1 MKTIAIE
8 YINGENRRDT
18 MRRVQRILTETGK
31 RLGLSSASY
40 SKEISVLVNE
50 LIQTKQDQY
59 ITIREGRNAG
69 RFTRRTPAP
78 TIPLAV
84 KSPVRE
90 LDKYIQD
97 SIPDAIYGKMLN
109 LTPREVALQ
118 EALKTQV
125 GLSSKV
131 RVPHMEPESR
141 LLAAN
146 IVGSLPTGGQGIEEA
161 AKKKKLSATVKQ
173 ALGDL
178 GIDAEGENK
187 KRLLE
192 RLQAKPFFND
202 PVIISNFSNMIRAY
216 HDVRENNLHYM
227 QSIITGMA
235 DVKDAELLTNS
246 LLPTPDNI
254 LNGATA
260 YLIYDT
266 KGSLSIDD
274 ISSYI
279 DAFVRGLLNY
289 KDTENTQSIRK
300 ATSDRQILSGI

>member
-40 SKEISVLVNE
+40 SKDISVLVNE

-161 AKKKKLSATVKQ
+161 AKKKLSATVKQ

-202 PVIISNFSNMIRAY
+202 PVIISNFSNFLHIFIY
-216 HDVRENNLHYM
+216 PIDYWNLSPGSGPGLGLGDGLGDGLGAVGPPGSPPPPITSLSSI
-227 QSIITGMA
+227 QSLIIITSTFGSCSN
-235 DVKDAELLTNS
+235 VEK
-246 LLPTPDNI
+246 
-254 LNGATA
+254 
-260 YLIYDT
+260 
-266 KGSLSIDD
+266 SLSGCIQYDELTSPGCTS
-274 ISSYI
+274 ISVLTPSHVI
-279 DAFVRGLLNY
+279 
-289 KDTENTQSIRK
+289 KSM
-300 ATSDRQILSGI
+300 